1 MAAMAARAICK
12 ETVSFGLVNIVPI
25 QISIARQKANHLGIR
40 EVRRE
45 RVEVDTYVFSHR
57 IKIRNQNTT

>member
-25 QISIARQKANHLGIR
+25 QVSIARQEANHLGIR
-40 EVRRE
+40 EVSRGGGIDR
-45 RVEVDTYVFSHR
+45 YVFSHR
-57 IKIRNQNTT
+57 IKIRY

>member
-1 MAAMAARAICK
+1 MNTKYKQGKARKGMAAMAARAICK

-25 QISIARQKANHLGIR
+25 QVSIARQKANHLGIR

-45 RVEVDTYVFSHR
+45 GGS
-57 IKIRNQNTT
+57 